1 MAARNLRLRTQISA
15 DGLRMSLG
23 IHSRL
28 LMGMQWLFTA
38 VTVLFGD
45 AMGAID
51 YGTSVKPL
59 LKGRCYACHGAL
71 KQEAELRLDT
81 VSALRK
87 GGESG
92 PAMVPG
98 QPDKSLILERVV
110 SKDETEA
117 MPPKHEGERLNADQ
131 VTLLRTWILEGAHG
145 PADEKPEPNPR
156 DHWAFKPRVRPSVP
170 AVGPDVAV
178 RNPVDAFIGAR
189 LKSEGL
195 RAAPEASREVLV
207 RRLYFDLIGVPP
219 ERAALDEA
227 MAATQSDWFERLVD
241 RLLEDPRHGERWGR
255 HWMDIWR
262 YSDWW
267 GLGAQLRN
275 SQKNIWHFRDWL
287 IESLNADSPYDEMVR
302 LMLAADEIAPLDPS
316 KLRATGF
323 LARNW
328 FLFNRNTWMEDTV
341 EHVGKGLLGL
351 TMNCTKCHDHK
362 YDPISQADYYR
373 MRAIFE
379 PYHVRMDVV
388 SNQVDPEKG
397 GIPRAYDGG
406 TVPPTYRFVR
416 GEESNPD
423 KSREME
429 PGVPAFFGPNGIP
442 IRSVSLPIE
451 ATEPE
456 RQPWVLD
463 AHIHAASNAM
473 ETAQAAFNKAKQALE
488 HARAEEKK
496 VLDAIQHSSSDT
508 APSAGQEKRTA
519 VSSRESQRAPAVGS
533 ERSGLLLLDEKFER
547 LDLKRWELS
556 GGDWRHEPGRLKQ
569 QRDGKARS
577 VVRLRSALAVR
588 DLEAKVRFTTT
599 GGSTYRSVGIAFD
612 APGDMPVD
620 FAVPSGAVKPE
631 DTEFA
636 VYVSSMSSG
645 AKVQATYRRGGSW
658 AYPADGMV
666 SLPLPLNVERTL
678 TVRLRGDLLNVAL
691 DGKHLFAWRTP
702 IARRDGGIQIFTFDA
717 VCDFHEVSIAALSD
731 DAALEEPSQRPR
743 PVAPVV
749 TAPATAPRTADSV
762 RAAREA
768 AETALEAAQLS
779 RGVAEAELESVR
791 KRAAA
796 MKAGWFGDEAA
807 ALSAR
812 KQAVRAE
819 RAALVARAEQT
830 LSIKRN
836 AMAKAAADKKAAA
849 EKEVKS
855 AETGLENARKTAASE
870 PQDADKFAPLHGA
883 KWTPTRFLSSG
894 KDDPEVKFPAVSTGR
909 RKALAEW
916 ITDPANP
923 LAARVAVNHLWGRH
937 FGVHLAG
944 TPFDFGRSG
953 NVPQYPELLDWLAS
967 ELVDHGWSMKHMHR
981 LICQSAAYRR
991 SSSVRGMD
999 PEVQK
1004 DPDVKMLWRRTPMR
1018 LEAEAVRDAMLSL
1031 SGVMD
1036 WTRGG
1041 PPVMA
1046 GEQGSSR
1053 RRSLYF
1059 YHSNNER
1066 NLFLTTFDGPMVKEC
1081 YRREQSVV
1089 PQQALAMS
1097 NSALSVESAK
1107 GIAALLTDSLRGR
1120 GADTDRAFVEAAFL
1134 YVTGMRAG
1142 LEEVETSLRGLAEWE
1157 KQAGTPKDVVGVR
1170 SQFVWVLLNHN
1181 DFVTLR

>member
-1 MAARNLRLRTQISA
+1 MTASELIPCQQIAAYDLFLRGRISCLLGRTF
-15 DGLRMSLG
+15 R
-23 IHSRL
+23 
-28 LMGMQWLFTA
+28 WLCF
-38 VTVLFGD
+38 VVVVGFGD
-45 AMGAID
+45 AKGAVD
-51 YGTSVKPL
+51 YGKTIKPL
-59 LKGRCYACHGAL
+59 LRGRCYACHGAL
-71 KQEAELRLDT
+71 KQEGELRLDT
-81 VSALRK
+81 VGALRK

-92 PAMVPG
+92 PALVPG
-98 QPDKSLILERVV
+98 QPEKSTILDRVT
-110 SKDETEA
+110 SKDGTEA
-117 MPPKHEGERLNADQ
+117 MPPKHEGERLNAEQ
-131 VTLLRTWILEGAHG
+131 VALLRAWILEGANG

-156 DHWAFKPRVRPSVP
+156 EHWAFKPRVRPP
-170 AVGPDVAV
+170 IPPVGPELAP
-178 RNPVDAFIGAR
+178 RNPVDAFIGSR
-189 LKSEGL
+189 LMSEGL
-195 RAAPEASREVLV
+195 TAAPEAPREVLV

-219 ERAALDEA
+219 TCAELEEV
-227 MAATQSDWFERLVD
+227 MASKRSDWYE
-241 RLLEDPRHGERWGR
+241 RLLERLLDDSRHGERWGR

-287 IESLNADSPYDEMVR
+287 IESLNDDLPYDQMVR
-302 LMLAADEIAPLDPS
+302 LMLAADEVAPLDAS
-316 KLRATGF
+316 KVRATGF

-362 YDPISQADYYR
+362 YDPISHADFYR

-379 PYHVRMDVV
+379 PYHVRMDV
-388 SNQVDPEKG
+388 SADQIDPDKG
-397 GIPRAYDGG
+397 GIPRAYDGA
-406 TVPPTYRFVR
+406 TVLPTYRFVR

-429 PGVPAFFGPNGIP
+429 PGVPKFFAPTNIP
-442 IRSVSLPIE
+442 ITPVPLPVE

-463 AHIHAASNAM
+463 AHIRVASAALQ
-473 ETAQAAFNKAKQALE
+473 TAEAARTKAEQALAN
-488 HARAEEKK
+488 ARQEEKSF
-496 VLDAIQHSSSDT
+496 LDAGHASSSGQVTSKQTSERASVDLPQHS
-508 APSAGQEKRTA
+508 GQ
-519 VSSRESQRAPAVGS
+519 
-533 ERSGLLLLDEKFER
+533 LLFDEKFER
-547 LDLKRWELS
+547 LDLKRWELT
-556 GGDWRHEPGRLKQ
+556 GGDWRHESGHLRQ

-577 VVRLRSALAVR
+577 VARLRSPIGAR
-588 DLEAKVRFTTT
+588 DLEARVRFTTT

-612 APGDMPVD
+612 VPTDTPVD
-620 FAVPSGAVKPE
+620 FSVAGGSVKPE

-636 VYVSSMSSG
+636 VYVSSMNSG
-645 AKVQATYRRGGSW
+645 AKVQATYRRGASW
-658 AYPADGMV
+658 AYPTEGMV
-666 SLPLPLNVERTL
+666 SMLLPLNVERTL
-678 TVRLRGDLLNVAL
+678 VVKLRGDVLNVAL
-691 DGKHLFAWRTP
+691 DGKSLFAWRTP
-702 IARRDGGIQIFTFDA
+702 IARREGGIQIFTFDA
-717 VCDFHEVSIAALSD
+717 MCDFHEVTVAALPKD
-731 DAALEEPSQRPR
+731 TVLEEPREKAKL
-743 PVAPVV
+743 APPI
-749 TAPATAPRTADSV
+749 AAASAKPLRTADSFRV
-762 RAAREA
+762 EREA
-768 AETALEAAQLS
+768 AEAALEAAQLS
-779 RGVAEAELESVR
+779 HRVAAAELESV
-791 KRAAA
+791 KRRADA
-796 MKAGWFGDEAA
+796 MKAGWSSDQSGE
-807 ALSAR
+807 LRAR
-812 KQAVRAE
+812 KQAVQAE
-819 RAALVARAEQT
+819 RAVLLVRAEQH
-830 LSIKRN
+830 LALKRT
-836 AMAKAAADKKAAA
+836 AMVKSAADKKAAA
-849 EKEVKS
+849 EKDVKT
-855 AETGLENARKTAASE
+855 AEAALENARKTAAAE
-870 PQDADKFAPLHGA
+870 PQDTDKFAPLHGA

-894 KDDPEVKFPAVSTGR
+894 KDDPEVKFPSVSTGR

-944 TPFDFGRSG
+944 TPFDLGRSG

-967 ELVDHGWSMKHMHR
+967 ELVDHGWSMKHVHR

-991 SSSVRGMD
+991 SSSVRGMEA
-999 PEVQK
+999 EVQK
-1004 DPDVKMLWRRTPMR
+1004 DPDVKLLWRRMPMR
-1018 LEAEAVRDAMLSL
+1018 LEAEALRDAMLSL

-1046 GEQGSSR
+1046 GEQAASR

-1097 NSALSVESAK
+1097 NSALSVDSAK
-1107 GIAALLTDSLRGR
+1107 GIATLVTAALRER

-1134 YVTGMRAG
+1134 YVTGIKAG
-1142 LEEVETSLRGLAEWE
+1142 TEEVETSLRGFLEWE
-1157 KQAGTPKDVVGVR
+1157 RQLGVGKDSMAVR